1 MPVEVGDLI
10 DGKYRVERVLG
21 EGGMGVVVAA
31 RHEHL
36 GEQFALKILG
46 ENADPVREKR
56 FLREARAAATL
67 KSEHVARV
75 FDVGKLPG
83 GRPYMVMELLEG
95 RDLDAVVT
103 SEGAQPVA
111 LAVTYLLQAMSALA
125 EAHALGMV
133 HRDLKPGNLFLTRRR
148 NGAPLVKLLDFGIS
162 KDGWGGSGRISTLTS
177 TGAILGSPSFMAPE
191 QLVSSRD
198 VDARADIWSLGAS
211 LFELCTGELPFMG
224 NALAEIYAAILR
236 LPPRDM
242 RALRPDLPAEL
253 ARVVERCLEKDAEER
268 YESVAELAL
277 ALAPFAPGER
287 ALVDGIVRTIRG
299 EPRSSAPPAALLETM
314 GVPLVRRVEPLAK
327 TMVAEPSLAS
337 TVHDPS
343 LFDVVTAAQNDT
355 STPPVVASPAKR
367 APRWPFVVVA
377 LLLVAVFLVWLK
389 QR

>member
-1 MPVEVGDLI
+1 
-10 DGKYRVERVLG
+10 
-21 EGGMGVVVAA
+21 
-31 RHEHL
+31 
-36 GEQFALKILG
+36 
-46 ENADPVREKR
+46 
-56 FLREARAAATL
+56 
-67 KSEHVARV
+67 
-75 FDVGKLPG
+75 
-83 GRPYMVMELLEG
+83 MVMELLEG

-287 ALVDGIVRTIRG
+287 ALVDGIVRKIRG
-299 EPRSSAPPAALLETM
+299 EPHSSAPPAALLETM

-327 TMVAEPSLAS
+327 TLVTEPEPGPALAS

-343 LFDVVTAAQNDT
+343 LFDVVTAARNNP
-355 STPPVVASPAKR
+355 SIPASAPVVVSAPARR
-367 APRWPFVVVA
+367 APRWPFFVVA
-377 LLLVAVFLVWLK
+377 LLLVAVVLVWLK